1 MVAYNFQ
8 TDFKPAILSGRKLST
23 IRPNG
28 KRRHAVAG
36 DELQLYVGMRTSSC
50 CLLLR
55 VPCLFSRP
63 IEITTRDIRVGHMRD
78 QLHEESAE
86 VLARIEGFTCAGN
99 LQAWFDN
106 RYGLPAV
113 GFTQIR
119 WDFTAATFHADS
131 ADAGG
136 SAP

>member
-8 TDFKPAILSGRKLST
+8 TDFAPDILSGRKLST

-50 CLLLR
+50 RLLLR
-55 VPCLFSRP
+55 VPCLHSKP
-63 IEITTRDIRVGHMRD
+63 VEIHHWGAVIDGAVFMGANM
-78 QLHEESAE
+78 EK
-86 VLARIEGFTCAGN
+86 LAGIEGFASAGN
-99 LQAWFDN
+99 MQAWFDN

-119 WDFTAATFHADS
+119 WDFAAVTFHAES
-131 ADAGG
+131 ADAGN

>member
-8 TDFKPAILSGRKLST
+8 TDFAYDILSGRKLST

-50 CLLLR
+50 RLLLR
-55 VPCLFSRP
+55 VPCLYSKP
-63 IEITTRDIRVGHMRD
+63 VEIHHWGAVIDGVGCMGANMER
-78 QLHEESAE
+78 
-86 VLARIEGFTCAGN
+86 LAGIEGFASAGN
-99 LQAWFDN
+99 MQAWFDN

-119 WDFTAATFHADS
+119 WDFAAATFHAES

>member
-8 TDFKPAILSGRKLST
+8 PGFEPDILSGRKLST

-36 DELQLYVGMRTSSC
+36 DELQLYVGMRTPSC
-50 CLLLR
+50 RLLLR
-55 VPCLFSRP
+55 VPCLCRRDV
-63 IEITTRDIRVGHMRD
+63 EIHHWGVRVEGTALCPAD
-78 QLHEESAE
+78 AE
-86 VLARIEGFTCAGN
+86 RLAAIEGFASAGN
-99 LQAWFDN
+99 MQAWFDN

-119 WDFTAATFHADS
+119 WDFAAATFVAQS
-131 ADAGG
+131 AIREG

>member
-8 TDFKPAILSGRKLST
+8 QEFEPDILLGRKLST

-36 DELQLYVGMRTSSC
+36 DELQQYVGMRTQSC
-50 CLLLR
+50 RLLLR
-55 VPCLFSRP
+55 VPCIYSKP
-63 IEITTRDIRVGHMRD
+63 IEIHHWGADIDGVGCTGANM
-78 QLHEESAE
+78 EK
-86 VLARIEGFTCAGN
+86 LAGIEGFASAGN
-99 LQAWFDN
+99 MQAWFDN

-119 WDFTAATFHADS
+119 WDFAAAIFVAESTTEE
-131 ADAGG
+131 G